1 MKRLMDKLIMY
12 HEIHRFYREGVRP
25 SQIARTMV
33 LDARTVKKILTMS
46 EQEYLD
52 YQESLSSRDKV
63 LDPYES
69 FVKSRLEACQEASA
83 AQVHDWLKEHFS
95 ALPVVSEK
103 TVFNFV
109 LMVRGK
115 HGIPKPFC
123 NHRDYEK
130 VDDPPYGDQAQV
142 DFGQCNMTT
151 EEGTRKKV
159 YFFCMSLSRSRFKFL
174 WLSEKPFTTLMTIIA
189 HEKAFQ
195 YFGGIPK
202 IIVYDQDTLLIVNE
216 NKGELILTDA
226 FRSYVAYR
234 GFKLHFCRKSDPQS
248 KGKIENVVK
257 YVKYNFLRGRIFI
270 NIDTLNGEGMAWL
283 SRTANAKV
291 HAATKEIPHQQ
302 WLIEKEFLHPVSEI
316 FTPEEAL
323 KSVTVTKVNVINYK
337 SNYYRVP
344 LGTHHGPGTKAW
356 IEISDDNRL
365 MIYDTDN
372 NQIASHQI
380 STGKGQTIG
389 GSHYKRDRSSKI
401 DQLIDQLS
409 SRFEDPD
416 QAKGYFEKIR
426 KIMSRNIRDQALHI
440 EKQIKRFDMDVINR
454 SLIFCIENNI
464 YKATDFESVA
474 EKFHADKQQPMVEPS
489 IPITINTL
497 HHAEYKIT
505 PDKSDISDYQS
516 LMK

>member
-1 MKRLMDKLIMY
+1 
-12 HEIHRFYREGVRP
+12 
-25 SQIARTMV
+25 
-33 LDARTVKKILTMS
+33 
-46 EQEYLD
+46 
-52 YQESLSSRDKV
+52 
-63 LDPYES
+63 
-69 FVKSRLEACQEASA
+69 
-83 AQVHDWLKEHFS
+83 
-95 ALPVVSEK
+95 
-103 TVFNFV
+103 
-109 LMVRGK
+109 
-115 HGIPKPFC
+115 
-123 NHRDYEK
+123 
-130 VDDPPYGDQAQV
+130 
-142 DFGQCNMTT
+142 
-151 EEGTRKKV
+151 
-159 YFFCMSLSRSRFKFL
+159 
-174 WLSEKPFTTLMTIIA
+174 MTIIA

-202 IIVYDQDTLLIVNE
+202 IIVYDQDTLFLVNE

-316 FTPEEAL
+316 FTPQEAL

-337 SNYYRVP
+337 GNYYRVP
-344 LGTHHGPGTKAW
+344 LGTHRGPGTKAW

-380 STGKGQTIG
+380 STRKGQTIG

-416 QAKGYFEKIR
+416 RAKGYFEGIR

-474 EKFHADKQQPMVEPS
+474 EKFHTDKQQPMVEPS
-489 IPITINTL
+489 IPITIKTL